1 MDIAHPCGDIFPYA
15 EKPECFAS
23 DQIVAFVIVPGR
35 CHDEKK
41 AVPVAHH
48 ETFAVKTFQQIK
60 TALDVAEYMNE
71 LADTRLT
78 YSYIGG
84 SPELLDGIASLYS
97 DLIEPKHIIPMHGAI
112 GRTTTS

>member
-1 MDIAHPCGDIFPYA
+1 MDIAHPCGYIFLYS
-15 EKPECFAS
+15 EQSECFAA
-23 DQIVAFVIVPGR
+23 DQIVAFVIVPRR